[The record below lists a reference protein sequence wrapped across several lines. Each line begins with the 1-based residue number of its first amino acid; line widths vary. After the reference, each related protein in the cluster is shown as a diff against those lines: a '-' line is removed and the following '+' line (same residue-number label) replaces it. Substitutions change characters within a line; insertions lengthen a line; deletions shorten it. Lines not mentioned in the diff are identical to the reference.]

1 LQLLVC
7 SDVAAR
13 GLDIGG
19 LSHVFNFDVPFHSE
33 DYVHRIG
40 RTGRAGREG
49 HAYTIATADDAKN
62 VAGIEKLTGKAIPL
76 LDIEGLEPVTEA
88 EIQEAL
94 TSTKRGRGRGGPA
107 RRPDRRDG
115 GRSRPE
121 RGRRDA
127 SDRAPRAEAPEEI
140 VAEAPARRDRP
151 ERRPR
156 AEAPEGREAPRRD
169 RGPRRD
175 RDAQPSEFALRE
187 AAMRDLPPRDREAPR
202 PDRDYRNRDR
212 RDDLGPPVQGFGDQV
227 PAFMLIPIP
236 RPRRAAAPA
245 AVEEAPEVDA
255 A

>member
-1 LQLLVC
+1 M
-7 SDVAAR
+7 SPHA
-13 GLDIGG
+13 GLILAG

-62 VAGIEKLTGKAIPL
+62 VAAIEKLTGKAIPL

-94 TSTKRGRGRGGPA
+94 TSSKRGRGRGGHGA
-107 RRPDRRDG
+107 WADRRDG
-115 GRSRPE
+115 GRGRPE
-121 RGRRDA
+121 RGRRDGQ
-127 SDRAPRAEAPEEI
+127 DRAPRPEAPEEL
-140 VAEAPARRDRP
+140 AGRGPCPAGAPGTSPASGSARRPRCARRDR
-151 ERRPR
+151 
-156 AEAPEGREAPRRD
+156 A
-169 RGPRRD
+169 PRRD

-187 AAMRDLPPRDREAPR
+187 AAMRDYAPREREAPR
-202 PDRDYRNRDR
+202 QDRDYRNRDR
-212 RDDLGPPVQGFGDQV
+212 RDDLGPPVQGFGDLV

-236 RPRRAAAPA
+236 RPRRAAAPTA
-245 AVEEAPEVDA
+245 TEAAPEVDA